1 MKRRFFAA
9 LLVLALTLAL
19 AGCGRSSFGLS
30 ENSEKRMV
38 ITAERAA
45 KDAFFM
51 VGSLEVEEGERIA
64 IRAALTKGEI
74 EVEIVAAPAAQS
86 IDGLPDFDGEAVL
99 TAKLKNS
106 DGAAGTVSAGS
117 YLLRATCL
125 ERASGTVVIEVE
137 PAA

>member
-1 MKRRFFAA
+1 MRRFFAA
-9 LLVLALTLAL
+9 LLALALTLAL
-19 AGCGRSSFGLS
+19 TGCGGSSFGVT

-38 ITAERAA
+38 ITAQRAA
-45 KDAFFM
+45 KDAFFLG
-51 VGSLEVEEGERIA
+51 GSLDVEEGERVA

-74 EVEIVAAPAAQS
+74 EVEIVPAPAEQS
-86 IDGLPDFDGEAVL
+86 IDELPDFDGEAVL
-99 TAKLKNS
+99 TAKLKS
-106 DGAAGTVSAGS
+106 GEGAAGTVSAGS

>member
-1 MKRRFFAA
+1 MRRIFAA

-19 AGCGRSSFGLS
+19 TGCGGSSFGLT

-51 VGSLEVEEGERIA
+51 VGSLEVEEGERVA
-64 IRAALTKGEI
+64 IRAELTKGEI
-74 EVEIVAAPAAQS
+74 EVEIVPAPAEQS
-86 IDGLPDFDGEAVL
+86 IDELPDFSGEAVL
-99 TAKLKNS
+99 TAKLKS
-106 DGAAGTVSAGS
+106 GEGAAGTVNAGS

-137 PAA
+137 PAE